1 MPASHV
7 VEIKFDRPRDTPAGD
22 VSKLRGLLMKQ
33 EGKVHGAP
41 LEGEAAKVT
50 PGYFMIALASGAPQ
64 LQRNLKLLKDYPG
77 FEVVVDY
84 SNGSKAILLIDKGAA
99 GEQAFKEAFAAWGQ

>member
-1 MPASHV
+1 MTTGDEV
-7 VEIKFDRPRDTPAGD
+7 RLEVENLDLRRLLEQAGID
-22 VSKLRGLLMKQ
+22 
-33 EGKVHGAP
+33 
-41 LEGEAAKVT
+41 AAEQKGT
-50 PGYFMIALASGAPQ
+50 QQ

-84 SNGSKAILLIDKGAA
+84 SNGRKAILLIDKGTS